1 MTGMFPCLVFAA
13 TIIAISGKT
22 NDWKSCCNVCWRSQG
37 VTCPLSS
44 VPVQGLWNGRI
55 FSCWL
60 ASQVWREGHSCLTTF
75 STVVLSTT
83 RFGLTVMF
91 GDCETLLYFAFQ
103 RGFFVCFEQ
112 EMGGGNLW
120 HIYEGFQTTRGR
132 KSCRSAQIERK
143 RAPMKYLLL
152 VWHEILFAGLAQNT
166 KPGFPG
172 FSGGA
177 LVHSTY

>member
-1 MTGMFPCLVFAA
+1 MWTFSILKPDTRMTGMFPCLVFAA

-103 RGFFVCFEQ
+103 RGFFVCFEHQ
-112 EMGGGNLW
+112 EMGALAHLW
-120 HIYEGFQTTRGR
+120 GISNYAGKRR

-143 RAPMKYLLL
+143 RAPMKYLLH
-152 VWHEILFAGLAQNT
+152 V
-166 KPGFPG
+166 
-172 FSGGA
+172 
-177 LVHSTY
+177 

>member
-1 MTGMFPCLVFAA
+1 MWKFSILKRLNLNRKVGSKNKNCEHFLKPDTRMTGMFPCLVFAA

-22 NDWKSCCNVCWRSQG
+22 NDWKSCCNVCWCSQG

-103 RGFFVCFEQ
+103 IGFLFLFWAA
-112 EMGGGNLW
+112 GDGRRKPLAHLW
-120 HIYEGFQTTRGR
+120 GISNYAGR
-132 KSCRSAQIERK
+132 EEN
-143 RAPMKYLLL
+143 RAGQHK
-152 VWHEILFAGLAQNT
+152 
-166 KPGFPG
+166 
-172 FSGGA
+172 
-177 LVHSTY
+177 

>member
-1 MTGMFPCLVFAA
+1 MWKFSILKPDTRMTGMFPCLVFAA

-22 NDWKSCCNVCWRSQG
+22 NDWKSCCNVCWYSQG
-37 VTCPLSS
+37 ITCPLSS

-60 ASQVWREGHSCLTTF
+60 ASQVLHEGHSCLTTF

-103 RGFFVCFEQ
+103 EAFLFVLSIRRWEEETFGTFMRDFKLRGGE
-112 EMGGGNLW
+112 N
-120 HIYEGFQTTRGR
+120 
-132 KSCRSAQIERK
+132 
-143 RAPMKYLLL
+143 RAGQHK
-152 VWHEILFAGLAQNT
+152 
-166 KPGFPG
+166 
-172 FSGGA
+172 
-177 LVHSTY
+177 